1 MAYSDVQKVLTNLPF
16 APGADPSNVTF
27 WIIPEGGIADVDSPT
42 PAEINAG
49 LNATDAIR
57 IDGFD
62 FGPEE
67 SDAVDD
73 RSFGDHAS
81 AQYSGF
87 AQFGGSVPAYE
98 PKPGDVTSVA
108 YQVKEIMGRPRSVFY
123 WVERIADGKT
133 KADVAAAGDYVSV
146 YKVITGGHQ
155 RDTSDRNLG
164 IIYSVTLLPQGD
176 VAINA
181 MVKTA
186 TTPTYAPTTLAL
198 DIGEAGI
205 VKATLSTR
213 DITRGGQWVS
223 SAPTIAS
230 VSPNGV
236 VVGLSAGTATITTL
250 YAAATGAGTGTAV
263 TVS

>member
-1 MAYSDVQKVLTNLPF
+1 MAYNDIQKVYTNQPF
-16 APGADPSNVTF
+16 TAGSDPSNVCF
-27 WIIPEGGIADVDSPT
+27 WLVPVGGVADVDSPT

-49 LNATDAIR
+49 VNVTDAIR

-98 PKPGDVTSVA
+98 PPVGDTTSVA
-108 YQVKEIMGRPRSVFY
+108 YQAKEIMGRPRNAFY

-133 KADVAAAGDYVSV
+133 KSDPAAAGDIVSV
-146 YKVITGGHQ
+146 YAVLTGSHS

-164 IIYSVTLLPQGD
+164 IIYTVSLIPQGE

-181 MVKTA
+181 MVKTSA
-186 TTPTYAPTTLAL
+186 TPVYTPTTLTLA
-198 DIGEAGI
+198 IGASAP
-205 VKATLSTR
+205 VKASLVSR
-213 DITRGGQWVS
+213 DITRGGTWVS
-223 SAPTIAS
+223 SNPAAVI

-236 VVGLSAGTATITTL
+236 ATRKAAGSANITKI
-250 YAAATGAGTGTAV
+250 YPAATGPGTAV